1 MSRKDRPGGHYSKT
15 ALCEL
20 LGISRNGYY
29 KHEESDAEFGILV
42 TSIVMYCRW
51 LRAEDRLPKGGC
63 RELRTLCS
71 EYFGDKFKIGR
82 DRFYDVLRSN
92 GLMLRQRQYRP
103 RTTDSRHHFH
113 IYEDLLNTTPKF
125 VAKACGEMAV
135 ADITYVRYRDGFL
148 YLSLLTDCYSRYI
161 IGWCLSLTLET
172 DGPLEALRM
181 GLAFYRSHR
190 ISIKWL
196 IHHSDRGI
204 QYASF
209 KYTDLLKA
217 NNIRISMTQCGDP
230 LHNALAERM
239 NNTVKNSWPYAYE
252 GMGFDEA
259 QKAVANAIMM
269 YNTARPHSALGMRT
283 PFQVV
288 TGISANP
295 LLSPTQ
301 EDLTQMSLGGSSTPA
316 DGIPPSVFHR

>member
-1 MSRKDRPGGHYSKT
+1 
-15 ALCEL
+15 
-20 LGISRNGYY
+20 
-29 KHEESDAEFGILV
+29 
-42 TSIVMYCRW
+42 MYCRW

-82 DRFYDVLRSN
+82 DRFYDVLRAN
-92 GLMLRQRQYRP
+92 GLMLRQRRYRP

-113 IYEDLLNTTPKF
+113 IYEDLLNTSPKF

-148 YLSLLTDCYSRYI
+148 YLSPLTDCYSRYI

-172 DGPLEALRM
+172 DGPLEALLT

-190 ISIKWL
+190 ISIGRL

-252 GMGFDEA
+252 NMGVDEA
-259 QKAVANAIMM
+259 QKAVTNAIMM
-269 YNTARPHSALGMRT
+269 YNTARPHSALDMRT

-295 LLSPTQ
+295 LISPT
-301 EDLTQMSLGGSSTPA
+301 EADLAQMSLGGSSTPA
-316 DGIPPSVFHR
+316 DSIPLSVFHS

>member
-1 MSRKDRPGGHYSKT
+1 
-15 ALCEL
+15 L
-20 LGISRNGYY
+20 L
-29 KHEESDAEFGILV
+29 
-42 TSIVMYCRW
+42 
-51 LRAEDRLPKGGC
+51 
-63 RELRTLCS
+63 TLCM

-82 DRFYDVLRSN
+82 DRFYDVLRAN
-92 GLMLRQRQYRP
+92 GLMLRQRQYHP

-125 VAKACGEMAV
+125 VAKACGEMMV

-161 IGWCLSLTLET
+161 IGWCMSLTLET
-172 DGPLEALRM
+172 EGPLEALQM

-217 NNIRISMTQCGDP
+217 NKIRISMTQCGDP

-252 GMGFDEA
+252 NMNFEQA

-269 YNTARPHSALGMRT
+269 YNTARPHSALDMRT

-288 TGISANP
+288 TGVSANP
-295 LLSPTQ
+295 LLSPT
-301 EDLTQMSLGGSSTPA
+301 EADLTQMSLGGSSTPA
-316 DGIPPSVFHR
+316 DGIPPSVFHG

>member
-1 MSRKDRPGGHYSKT
+1 
-15 ALCEL
+15 
-20 LGISRNGYY
+20 
-29 KHEESDAEFGILV
+29 
-42 TSIVMYCRW
+42 MYCR
-51 LRAEDRLPKGGC
+51 RAEDRLPKGGC
-63 RELRTLCS
+63 RELLTLCR

-82 DRFYDVLRSN
+82 DRFYDVLRAN

-125 VAKACGEMAV
+125 VAKGCGEMAV

-181 GLAFYRSHR
+181 GLGFYQSQR

-217 NNIRISMTQCGDP
+217 NNIRISMY
-230 LHNALAERM
+230 
-239 NNTVKNSWPYAYE
+239 SYE
-252 GMGFDEA
+252 NMGFEQA

-288 TGISANP
+288 TGICANP
-295 LLSPTQ
+295 LLSPT
-301 EDLTQMSLGGSSTPA
+301 EADLTQMSLGGSSTPA
-316 DGIPPSVFHR
+316 DGIPPSVFHG

>member
-1 MSRKDRPGGHYSKT
+1 
-15 ALCEL
+15 
-20 LGISRNGYY
+20 
-29 KHEESDAEFGILV
+29 
-42 TSIVMYCRW
+42 
-51 LRAEDRLPKGGC
+51 
-63 RELRTLCS
+63 
-71 EYFGDKFKIGR
+71 
-82 DRFYDVLRSN
+82 
-92 GLMLRQRQYRP
+92 MLRQRQYRP

-316 DGIPPSVFHR
+316 DGIPPSVFHS

>member
-1 MSRKDRPGGHYSKT
+1 MSQKDRRGVHYTKT

-29 KHEESDAEFGILV
+29 KHEESEVEYRILV
-42 TSIVMYCRW
+42 SSIVMYCRW
-51 LRAEDRLPKGGC
+51 LRSADRLPRAGC
-63 RELRTLCS
+63 RELIVLCR
-71 EYFGDKFKIGR
+71 EYFGIKFKIGR
-82 DRFYDVLRSN
+82 DRFYDVLRAN
-92 GLMLRQRQYRP
+92 GLMLRQKQYRP

-113 IYEDLLNTTPKF
+113 IYEDLLNTSPKF
-125 VAKACGEMAV
+125 VAKACGQMVV

-172 DGPLEALRM
+172 DGPLEALQM

-190 ISIKWL
+190 ISTKVL

-204 QYASF
+204 QYASE
-209 KYTDLLKA
+209 KYTNLLK
-217 NNIRISMTQCGDP
+217 NNKIAISMTQSGDP

-252 GMGFDEA
+252 TLGYEDCM
-259 QKAVANAIMM
+259 KAVANAITM
-269 YNTARPHSALGMRT
+269 YNTARPHSALEMRT
-283 PFQVV
+283 PLQVV
-288 TGISANP
+288 TGTRVNP
-295 LLSPTQ
+295 LLSPT
-301 EDLTQMSLGGSSTPA
+301 ETALVDLHLR
-316 DGIPPSVFHR
+316 GI

>member
-1 MSRKDRPGGHYSKT
+1 MSRKDRLGEHYTKT

-51 LRAEDRLPKGGC
+51 LRADDRLPKGGC

-82 DRFYDVLRSN
+82 DRFYDVLRAN

-125 VAKACGEMAV
+125 VAKACGQMAV

-148 YLSLLTDCYSRYI
+148 YLSLLTDSYSRYI
-161 IGWCLSLTLET
+161 IGWCLSPTLET
-172 DGPLEALRM
+172 EGPLEALQM
-181 GLAFYRSHR
+181 GLGFYQSHR
-190 ISIKWL
+190 ISIKQL

-204 QYASF
+204 QYASS

-217 NNIRISMTQCGDP
+217 YDISISMTQCGDP

-252 GMGFDEA
+252 NMGFDEA

-295 LLSPTQ
+295 LLSPTRA
-301 EDLTQMSLGGSSTPA
+301 DLSRMSLGGSSTPA
-316 DGIPPSVFHR
+316 DSIPPSVFHS